1 MEKPPVTLFYPSYV
15 VEYAVV
21 DSTVTFMDKKTLN
34 VGGEW
39 LGEVPY
45 LAICKNIKTSEFHLS
60 HCSSEWEDLCSVE
73 TEDTLEKIKKV
84 AEKHYKGIS
93 SKWIPTAYKES
104 DANVIFEKEKED
116 MKCSFC
122 GKSHYD
128 GAFTSLIKGENA
140 SICNVCVKSFSK
152 EFEDEDS

>member
-1 MEKPPVTLFYPSYV
+1 MDKPPVTLFYPSYV

-39 LGEVPY
+39 LGEVPN
-45 LAICKNIKTSEFHLS
+45 LAICKNLVTSEFHLS
-60 HCSSEWEDLCSVE
+60 HCSSKWEDLCSVE
-73 TEDTLEKIKKV
+73 TADTLEKIKKI
-84 AEKHYKGIS
+84 AEKHYRGINR
-93 SKWIPTAYKES
+93 KWIPTTYSES
-104 DANVIFEKEKED
+104 DANKIFEEEKEK

-122 GKSHYD
+122 GKTHYD
-128 GAFTSLIKGENA
+128 GVFTGLIKGENA
-140 SICNVCVKSFSK
+140 NICNVCVESFAK